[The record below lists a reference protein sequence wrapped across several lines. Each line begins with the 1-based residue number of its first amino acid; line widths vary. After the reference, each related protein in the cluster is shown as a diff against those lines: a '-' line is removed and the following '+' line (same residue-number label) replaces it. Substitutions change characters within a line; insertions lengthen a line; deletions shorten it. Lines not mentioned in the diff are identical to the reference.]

1 VSAAPPSSVAAEIH
15 DPGTISAFAGGMLS
29 FLSPCV
35 LPLVPGYLSLVSGLS
50 AAELSEGHRSN
61 VRRVVVSTL
70 LFVAGFTAVFVALGA
85 TASGLGE
92 TLRNHQRA
100 LEQVAGVLVMAMG
113 VFLAGFVS
121 PRFLMVE
128 RRLHVSPSEVGA
140 WAPPVMGAAF
150 AFGWTPCI
158 GPILA
163 GVLGLAEHEA
173 TLTRGVVLLSA
184 YSLGLGVPFVVT
196 GVAFER
202 MTGVFSWV
210 KRHFRIINV
219 VAGLALIAFGALLFT
234 HHLSR
239 VSAWFTDA
247 LRFLHLEALT
257 KI

>member
-1 VSAAPPSSVAAEIH
+1 
-15 DPGTISAFAGGMLS
+15 
-29 FLSPCV
+29 
-35 LPLVPGYLSLVSGLS
+35 
-50 AAELSEGHRSN
+50 
-61 VRRVVVSTL
+61 
-70 LFVAGFTAVFVALGA
+70 
-85 TASGLGE
+85 
-92 TLRNHQRA
+92 
-100 LEQVAGVLVMAMG
+100 MAMG

-121 PRFLMVE
+121 PRLLMVE

-202 MTGVFSWV
+202 MTGLFSWV
-210 KRHFRIINV
+210 KRHFRVINL